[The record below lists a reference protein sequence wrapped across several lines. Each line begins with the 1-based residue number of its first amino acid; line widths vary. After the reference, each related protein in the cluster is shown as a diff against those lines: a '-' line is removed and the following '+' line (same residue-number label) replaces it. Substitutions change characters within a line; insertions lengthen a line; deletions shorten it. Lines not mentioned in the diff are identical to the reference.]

1 MGALEGW
8 GIIYILVVP
17 ILSIFI
23 LVRRFWLW
31 YWKINERVRLLES
44 IDEKLDVIIDI
55 QSGNKP
61 EV

>member
-1 MGALEGW
+1 MGALGGW
-8 GIIYILVVP
+8 EIIFILVVP
-17 ILSIFI
+17 IIFI

-44 IDEKLDVIIDI
+44 IDEKLDVIINI

>member
-1 MGALEGW
+1 MGALGGYE
-8 GIIYILVVP
+8 IVFILVVP
-17 ILSIFI
+17 IIFI

>member
-31 YWKINERVRLLES
+31 YWKISERVRLLES